1 MTMQGGTARDRLR
14 ARAQAMYGG
23 KRREDEEQQNRQN
36 QRQEAETPAVGSARD
51 RLRQRA
57 SAMGEVTGQ
66 GANAQEPTQERSRLT
81 VEGYEAAI
89 KGMQERM
96 GGQTGLTKSGIVR
109 HTQSRETE
117 KWRQEQAKKYSGL
130 RDQAD
135 YAKKSTKVDQS
146 LASGKGA
153 YIFGHYVG
161 KGDDVYSYINSIGT
175 AYENRSNAGKT
186 PSGKLAKYAYM
197 TDDEVADYNYLYQT
211 KGKEEAEKYLEYM
224 GTELD
229 ARRAAGFSKWN
240 SELAEKAPVLASAA
254 SVPMNLASGV
264 GLVGVGLQNIRNQ
277 VTGEYKPINYYSPA
291 MDATVASTAIRGTR
305 AQQLTDK
312 YGTIQMD
319 EKEHPLL
326 SRIFNGKSWGDV
338 YQLGMSMVDSAAA
351 AGIGKGTGLTAA
363 GTALLGG
370 SAGSQGVL
378 DAVERGAT
386 DSQALTMG
394 ILNATFESLFEY
406 VSLDHLLK
414 GNTKNIL
421 KGFLKQGF
429 IEGSE
434 EWNTTLFNTI
444 ADVLVMAENSGYK
457 TSVRDYMEQGYSE
470 KEAERQAMFDIA
482 VGMGWDFVGGAISGG
497 LMDTGKQI
505 VRDATYKSK
514 FGKASGDIVAEA
526 QEVAPGTAL
535 TQKAQERIDAGKSL
549 TGHQIVNLLQQNE
562 DAIRTGDMVTIRNAV
577 AERLAQ
583 YGESQNIDRVADAI
597 TKQVAGEKLSGKEKE
612 LVENSTYGQR
622 VLNEM
627 DPENISEGGFNSDWA
642 GQLGTTQI
650 NAEAYSQKLREAQA
664 ETQQEEPQQTE
675 RQEMTPEEMAVLS
688 AWNSEAES
696 SPANSTTVQP
706 NLGDRETLEMLGVK
720 TGSQLRAE
728 VRQALTERQGAA
740 QEVQQRTQVAQQTQ
754 ETQEAA
760 QQAQGTPVTLEKAS
774 KAYGKQ
780 AKAFLRTY
788 QQGQD
793 VEKFS
798 EAYRIA
804 HEMGE
809 SNVPYRVVQGLRSLD
824 YLTEAQKDIAYRTGA
839 SAEKQ
844 ESGGKKATW
853 RKQGVVRA
861 ENGAKLSDLSKTFNV
876 PQKQGY
882 RILSDIAKSTGVDI
896 VLYRSK
902 GDAEGNITEAE
913 GRFRRSENTI
923 FIDVNSGID
932 NVNSTADFS
941 QYTMLRTFNHEFTH
955 FIEQNAAEEYRE
967 LRKLVFE
974 AMQEKMDSQE
984 GGVTVDDLIREKQ
997 DKYRQALGQEI
1008 SYDEASREV
1017 VADAMTD
1024 ILPDSHFMET
1034 LYNRNA
1040 TLAEKLIGK
1049 LKDFIAKVKAYFDG
1063 LTTNTKAEAAL
1074 LKEMRDGGLHYLES
1088 IVEAYDKAATAAVE
1102 SYQGAET
1109 RSEGG
1114 ENQYMA
1120 RGRYWRPQLKQ
1131 AEWDLLEWRMNAE
1144 IKSGENFLDEETK
1157 WVYADEK
1164 GVQVFALYGI
1174 GDGTEATPLYAVGGK
1189 RATVLAGDMQ
1199 EFINGGYYHDK
1210 GTGTA
1215 LSRIRGFL
1223 RTKGD
1228 GGGNIR
1234 ETSRGRSAS
1243 ADDALYGGERKGNS
1257 GRASGRGTENQRG
1270 VKDQFSLRE
1279 PVEETRDLLAL
1290 HNMTAANL
1298 RGALKLGGLPMPSI
1312 AIVKAAAGH
1321 SKYGP
1326 ISVVFEKSTIDPQAD
1341 RRNKVYGGDAYTP
1354 TAPKV
1359 EYPVNDRAMRKV
1371 EKHLAE
1377 LSGQVAGG
1385 IFLNDTA
1392 LRRLGIEDESSMNA
1406 DALAERLARDDS
1418 VQAAYL
1424 ADSGKALEPVR
1435 QPKEF
1440 SKFGNGAL
1448 QQLVSEVGVQEL
1460 ARINAEMQTGNY
1472 AAVREIEGTIR
1483 DIIRSTYEVQ
1493 HRGFLDRKPELKQK
1507 RIAHYMENNVNI
1519 RTVEDF
1525 ARDAWNFY
1533 QDNGA
1538 TTDEIDRW
1546 ATADKLHE
1554 MVTQDQVKAWLR
1566 PQLEGLL
1573 GEAGIYNG
1581 KERYTSSGNQ
1591 RSFAQ
1596 THYAYTLENIVRA
1609 MAETQK
1615 ERGGQTF
1622 GVTAK
1627 TMQAV
1632 STPSYDSIAA
1642 IKADSGRL
1650 GAVEGEAY
1658 DAAVQK
1664 VETQIEQAIRKVMR
1678 ENKPHSDNQFDEM
1691 EIIGEVMMEA
1701 AKGTKTE
1708 AAIQRAFQKEDYTIS
1723 KETAKMVQKLF
1734 RDAAALPT
1742 EYFEAKPQ
1750 RAVPFNE
1757 AAAVVVPDDLPVGLK
1772 KELEELGAT
1781 VREYKAGD
1789 EQSRLEAVNAIP
1801 DVQFSIREIKGEDGT
1816 DYGKGVYLDST
1827 LLEGLTDA
1835 ERTEMMRE
1843 RVKELGGQTITTYDP
1858 NGKAVDIRIA
1868 TPNEYFRNKNGR
1880 KISVTEDLAR
1890 KNRKV
1895 KIKQESVVLA
1905 DELIATSQYKRPRK
1919 AKYPHGWLDNNGKN
1933 DWQYWTTYI
1942 QDKNNTVW
1950 EATLNVAESAN
1961 GVKYLYDINP
1971 IEKVGPPVK
1980 SSSSTTF
1987 VGPPVKSGTST
1998 TGDIVAQDQTESQ
2011 AQIRS
2016 STLSDRDVLRIAAQM
2031 AKNSE
2036 SRSLTDADRA
2046 RLGIIEQKLGRIDE
2060 AEEQRQGFLEEK
2072 RAILAGREAKELSDA
2087 ERAQL
2092 RKVQKNLD
2100 TVNGKIRR
2108 LNEELSQTQEKKVVR
2123 ALLKKARVVVERDA
2137 VQRSVSSYRETRQ
2150 RAEYMGKLRR
2160 SVERNAKRLQEMLLT
2175 NTDKKHVPEALK
2187 KPVAE
2192 LLRSMNLISKRGLA
2206 GGAMTKADERYVKAL
2221 RGIQDVLARQ
2231 SLYEEDGKGDDL
2243 IGGYLD
2249 LPAGFQTLL
2258 NAYVSKVEKAIEEH
2272 PLRNGVLQ
2280 TMTVEEL
2287 EETNTVLSVISTAVT
2302 EMNKLMVNRQFATV
2316 VDAAEDTIWALNEHE
2331 QHQRKTGENFLVWDN
2346 CLPWYA
2352 FQRFGEGGKSIFQG
2366 LMNGWDKLSFNTK
2379 KVLDFRNGLIDDKT
2393 ARKWDTETHTVMLE
2407 NSKGGQEEVT
2417 LTTAQLMSLYCLS
2430 RRKQAMGHLMGGGI
2444 RIASIDIAEEIENVR
2459 AAEEGKPVRE
2469 KKKKKKD
2476 VDQAEHYL
2484 LTQGELGRLLSLL
2497 TPEQVQ
2503 AAKAMQRYMTEQ
2515 GSAWGNEVSMRR
2527 FGYRAFTEENYF
2539 PIETDSQD
2547 RPAKTDSKEGSL
2559 YRLLNI
2565 SAVKPLTE
2573 GANNAIMVRSI
2584 FDVFANHMA
2593 DMAKYNALALPVLD
2607 AQKWYNYKDSSKNK
2621 DNGQVR
2627 TRTVQ
2632 REMTR
2637 AWGSGANNYVVT
2649 FLKDINGAKENGA
2662 RGEGMAAKAI
2672 SKYKR
2677 AAVAANLRVA
2687 MLQPTSYV
2695 RASAVIDHKYL
2706 AKAMTKKVITKA
2718 EGQEML
2724 QYSGVALWKEM
2735 GFFDTDVGRSIRD
2748 RIKGKGSKIEDLVDK
2763 SMAAAQAGDK
2773 ITWERLWLA
2782 CKLEAEEKRH
2792 LTGEELMEATAERF
2806 REVIYRTQ
2814 VVDSTMTRSHMMRD
2828 GGTFNKIATSFMS
2841 EATVS
2846 YNMLMNSTLDTLQ
2859 DAQSMGMQKAVKKNW
2874 RQLGR
2879 AYQAY
2884 ILAGAASAIA
2894 GALAD
2899 ALRDWDDDSFLEKF
2913 WKAFWGE
2920 KPEKVKDQ
2928 VLNIM
2933 LGLEGNLAG
2942 ELNPLSK
2949 IPLIRDVTNT
2959 FGGFST
2965 DRMDMAAWAN
2975 LYSLLGIWE
2984 ETIGLWTGSLDKATK
2999 TTYYGNMTTYNK
3011 IYKTAQVVSQFTGLP
3026 ISATMREIVTM
3037 WNSTVGLAYPGT
3049 KVRTYESRKVR
3060 EAYEQYG
3067 KSVGLSYVMILRAA
3081 EAVRQLESD
3090 KDEDG
3095 NAISG
3100 SLKKKYVEYIQSLH
3114 LSAKQEKAMWNCIK
3128 KTSWS
3133 DKDTPWGK

>member
-23 KRREDEEQQNRQN
+23 KRREDEEYQQQTA

-57 SAMGEVTGQ
+57 SAMGVVTGQ
-66 GANAQEPTQERSRLT
+66 GANTQEPTQERSRLT

-96 GGQTGLTKSGIVR
+96 GGQTGLTKSGIVQ

-117 KWRQEQAKKYSGL
+117 RWRQEQAKKYSGL
-130 RDQAD
+130 REQAD

-175 AYENRSNAGKT
+175 AYENRSNAGQT

-229 ARRAAGFSKWN
+229 ARRAAGFSQWN

-254 SVPMNLASGV
+254 SVPMNLTSGV

-305 AQQLTDK
+305 AQHLADK

-319 EKEHPLL
+319 EKAHPLL

-444 ADVLVMAENSGYK
+444 ADVLVMAENSDYK

-597 TKQVAGEKLSGKEKE
+597 TKQVAGEKLSGKEKA
-612 LVENSTYGQR
+612 LVENSAYGQR

-627 DPENISEGGFNSDWA
+627 NPENISEGGFNSAWA

-675 RQEMTPEEMAVLS
+675 RKEMTPEEMAVLS
-688 AWNSEAES
+688 AWNSEVES

-706 NLGDRETLEMLGVK
+706 NLGDRETLEALGVK

-728 VRQALTERQGAA
+728 VRQALTERQAVA
-740 QEVQQRTQVAQQTQ
+740 QQRTQVAQQTQ

-760 QQAQGTPVTLEKAS
+760 QRTPVTLEKAS

-809 SNVPYRVVQGLRSLD
+809 SNVPYRVVQGMRSLD

-844 ESGGKKATW
+844 EGGGKKATW
-853 RKQGVVRA
+853 RRQGVVRA

-955 FIEQNAAEEYRE
+955 FIEQNADEEYRE

-974 AMQEKMDSQE
+974 VMQEKLDGQE

-1102 SYQGAET
+1102 NYQGAET

-1114 ENQYMA
+1114 EDQYMA
-1120 RGRYWRPQLKQ
+1120 RGKYWRPQLKQ
-1131 AEWDLLEWRMNAE
+1131 EEWDLLEWRMNAE
-1144 IKSGENFLDEETK
+1144 IKSGENFLDEATK

-1174 GDGTEATPLYAVGGK
+1174 GDGTDATPLYAVGGK
-1189 RATVLAGDMQ
+1189 KAAAYNAAMT
-1199 EFINGGYYHDK
+1199 EFMERSQKYD
-1210 GTGTA
+1210 
-1215 LSRIRGFL
+1215 
-1223 RTKGD
+1223 GD
-1228 GGGNIR
+1228 GRSVDPLSELPWRKEGSRSGNLSQ
-1234 ETSRGRSAS
+1234 TSRKTGDAEGVSELHGGSQRS
-1243 ADDALYGGERKGNS
+1243 DS

-1270 VKDQFSLRE
+1270 VKD
-1279 PVEETRDLLAL
+1279 
-1290 HNMTAANL
+1290 
-1298 RGALKLGGLPMPSI
+1298 
-1312 AIVKAAAGH
+1312 
-1321 SKYGP
+1321 
-1326 ISVVFEKSTIDPQAD
+1326 
-1341 RRNKVYGGDAYTP
+1341 
-1354 TAPKV
+1354 
-1359 EYPVNDRAMRKV
+1359 
-1371 EKHLAE
+1371 
-1377 LSGQVAGG
+1377 
-1385 IFLNDTA
+1385 
-1392 LRRLGIEDESSMNA
+1392 
-1406 DALAERLARDDS
+1406 
-1418 VQAAYL
+1418 
-1424 ADSGKALEPVR
+1424 
-1435 QPKEF
+1435 
-1440 SKFGNGAL
+1440 
-1448 QQLVSEVGVQEL
+1448 
-1460 ARINAEMQTGNY
+1460 
-1472 AAVREIEGTIR
+1472 
-1483 DIIRSTYEVQ
+1483 
-1493 HRGFLDRKPELKQK
+1493 
-1507 RIAHYMENNVNI
+1507 
-1519 RTVEDF
+1519 
-1525 ARDAWNFY
+1525 
-1533 QDNGA
+1533 
-1538 TTDEIDRW
+1538 
-1546 ATADKLHE
+1546 
-1554 MVTQDQVKAWLR
+1554 
-1566 PQLEGLL
+1566 
-1573 GEAGIYNG
+1573 
-1581 KERYTSSGNQ
+1581 
-1591 RSFAQ
+1591 
-1596 THYAYTLENIVRA
+1596 
-1609 MAETQK
+1609 
-1615 ERGGQTF
+1615 
-1622 GVTAK
+1622 
-1627 TMQAV
+1627 
-1632 STPSYDSIAA
+1632 
-1642 IKADSGRL
+1642 
-1650 GAVEGEAY
+1650 
-1658 DAAVQK
+1658 
-1664 VETQIEQAIRKVMR
+1664 
-1678 ENKPHSDNQFDEM
+1678 
-1691 EIIGEVMMEA
+1691 
-1701 AKGTKTE
+1701 
-1708 AAIQRAFQKEDYTIS
+1708 
-1723 KETAKMVQKLF
+1723 
-1734 RDAAALPT
+1734 
-1742 EYFEAKPQ
+1742 
-1750 RAVPFNE
+1750 
-1757 AAAVVVPDDLPVGLK
+1757 
-1772 KELEELGAT
+1772 
-1781 VREYKAGD
+1781 
-1789 EQSRLEAVNAIP
+1789 
-1801 DVQFSIREIKGEDGT
+1801 QFSIREIKGEDGT

-1835 ERTEMMRE
+1835 ERKEMMRE
-1843 RVKELGGQTITTYDP
+1843 RVKELGGQTITAYDP
-1858 NGKAVDIRIA
+1858 NGEAVDIRIA
-1868 TPNEYFRNKNGR
+1868 APSEKFRNRNGR
-1880 KISVTEDLAR
+1880 RVPVTNDLAR
-1890 KNRKV
+1890 KNRDVKV
-1895 KIKQESVVLA
+1895 KQESVVLA

-1961 GVKYLYDINP
+1961 GVKYLYDIDP
-1971 IEKVGPPVK
+1971 IEKVGQPVK
-1980 SSSSTTF
+1980 SGTSTTL
-1987 VGPPVKSGTST
+1987 VGQPVKSGTST
-1998 TGDIVAQDQTESQ
+1998 TGNIVAQDQTESQ

-2046 RLGIIEQKLGRIDE
+2046 RLGILEQKLGRIDE

-2108 LNEELSQTQEKKVVR
+2108 LNEELSQTQEKKVVK

-2137 VQRSVSSYRETRQ
+2137 VQRGVARLN
-2150 RAEYMGKLRR
+2150 EYKNRR
-2160 SVERNAKRLQEMLLT
+2160 SAAELRTSIKKTAKAFQQMLLHPTGTKYAPESLIQSCIDVATMLDTSGEREDTKAKAQYRSMMDALNTLKTQYDDLKNNPDSDFRGEYDTNFAYMVEQLAKRLGGKPVRDLTLTELQDVHSVLRDIQTMLRNAKYQIGQAERITNYAVGESIIRDMEKIPERTVAERAMDTTSRLTISPLRNIRRLTMYNDNSQLVRLFNALNDGIKKKNRFMMECDKLFERFLGKRFRKAAGLVKSYNVGTRTFKMTEMEAIQLVLT
-2175 NTDKKHVPEALK
+2175 WEREAHGETSHLAKGGFIIPNHYLLK
-2187 KPVAE
+2187 KGKFEDAFLKGTTYSHVQQSEIDAIQRTFDKWALDYKAAVKNEFFNGIAKNAINNTTLQLKGRAVALTPDYVSIEVDKNSVVTELEGVKFDATIEGMGMLKSVVKGASNPVIIRGVHSLVESHIERVGQLYGLAIPIRNFNKAYNVKTVDGTSSVRGAIGKTWSAADLKMIEQAISDLQTPRKRADVFDKMVRKATSSFVKAKLLSNISVTIKQAASYSTAGLYLSQKALFPYQTTVVGLFVSNKSKFAKKLFAEIDEHTAEHYIRRKGMSMQEINTIAKDNSKIVRDMDENLPDAANPLKWIQNMDVATTAALWLATKKQVALDGMKTTDPGYWDAVTILYEKVIEETQPMYDTLHRPEVQRTPDEIVRGVLMFRTQPLQNTGILYDAFGELNQAVKSKDAEWVKRARKKAAMAVGSQLASLAVFSVMTMLAGAAKNRLYRYLNDEDELTIQSIMLRVLGDMATNGAGLLIPIGGSELAE
-2192 LLRSMNLISKRGLA
+2192 LVEKQLTGSSYGGEFSVSVVDMLNDYIDQFGKCWKDVADLNDGGREKLPTDLRDLSMDTAGLFGIPAENVFNIIRGVVGNISDTFSEEPIQWATDIPDPNVSAIKAAFDNGHMDTAKDKIVELIAFKVKSGKTEKEAASSVRSSITSYYKPL
-2206 GGAMTKADERYVKAL
+2206 YLKAL
-2221 RGIQDVLARQ
+2221 RSGDK
-2231 SLYEEDGKGDDL
+2231 EEM
-2243 IGGYLD
+2243 
-2249 LPAGFQTLL
+2249 
-2258 NAYVSKVEKAIEEH
+2258 
-2272 PLRNGVLQ
+2272 R
-2280 TMTVEEL
+2280 
-2287 EETNTVLSVISTAVT
+2287 
-2302 EMNKLMVNRQFATV
+2302 
-2316 VDAAEDTIWALNEHE
+2316 
-2331 QHQRKTGENFLVWDN
+2331 
-2346 CLPWYA
+2346 
-2352 FQRFGEGGKSIFQG
+2352 
-2366 LMNGWDKLSFNTK
+2366 
-2379 KVLDFRNGLIDDKT
+2379 
-2393 ARKWDTETHTVMLE
+2393 
-2407 NSKGGQEEVT
+2407 
-2417 LTTAQLMSLYCLS
+2417 
-2430 RRKQAMGHLMGGGI
+2430 
-2444 RIASIDIAEEIENVR
+2444 RIASII
-2459 AAEEGKPVRE
+2459 
-2469 KKKKKKD
+2469 
-2476 VDQAEHYL
+2476 
-2484 LTQGELGRLLSLL
+2484 
-2497 TPEQVQ
+2497 
-2503 AAKAMQRYMTEQ
+2503 KAS
-2515 GSAWGNEVSMRR
+2515 G
-2527 FGYRAFTEENYF
+2527 
-2539 PIETDSQD
+2539 
-2547 RPAKTDSKEGSL
+2547 L
-2559 YRLLNI
+2559 Y
-2565 SAVKPLTE
+2565 SE
-2573 GANNAIMVRSI
+2573 GA
-2584 FDVFANHMA
+2584 
-2593 DMAKYNALALPVLD
+2593 D
-2607 AQKWYNYKDSSKNK
+2607 ATLEKW
-2621 DNGQVR
+2621 
-2627 TRTVQ
+2627 
-2632 REMTR
+2632 
-2637 AWGSGANNYVVT
+2637 
-2649 FLKDINGAKENGA
+2649 
-2662 RGEGMAAKAI
+2662 
-2672 SKYKR
+2672 
-2677 AAVAANLRVA
+2677 
-2687 MLQPTSYV
+2687 
-2695 RASAVIDHKYL
+2695 ASA
-2706 AKAMTKKVITKA
+2706 
-2718 EGQEML
+2718 
-2724 QYSGVALWKEM
+2724 
-2735 GFFDTDVGRSIRD
+2735 
-2748 RIKGKGSKIEDLVDK
+2748 
-2763 SMAAAQAGDK
+2763 
-2773 ITWERLWLA
+2773 
-2782 CKLEAEEKRH
+2782 
-2792 LTGEELMEATAERF
+2792 
-2806 REVIYRTQ
+2806 
-2814 VVDSTMTRSHMMRD
+2814 
-2828 GGTFNKIATSFMS
+2828 
-2841 EATVS
+2841 
-2846 YNMLMNSTLDTLQ
+2846 
-2859 DAQSMGMQKAVKKNW
+2859 
-2874 RQLGR
+2874 
-2879 AYQAY
+2879 
-2884 ILAGAASAIA
+2884 
-2894 GALAD
+2894 AD
-2899 ALRDWDDDSFLEKF
+2899 
-2913 WKAFWGE
+2913 
-2920 KPEKVKDQ
+2920 
-2928 VLNIM
+2928 
-2933 LGLEGNLAG
+2933 
-2942 ELNPLSK
+2942 
-2949 IPLIRDVTNT
+2949 
-2959 FGGFST
+2959 
-2965 DRMDMAAWAN
+2965 
-2975 LYSLLGIWE
+2975 
-2984 ETIGLWTGSLDKATK
+2984 
-2999 TTYYGNMTTYNK
+2999 
-3011 IYKTAQVVSQFTGLP
+3011 
-3026 ISATMREIVTM
+3026 
-3037 WNSTVGLAYPGT
+3037 
-3049 KVRTYESRKVR
+3049 
-3060 EAYEQYG
+3060 
-3067 KSVGLSYVMILRAA
+3067 
-3081 EAVRQLESD
+3081 
-3090 KDEDG
+3090 
-3095 NAISG
+3095 
-3100 SLKKKYVEYIQSLH
+3100 
-3114 LSAKQEKAMWNCIK
+3114 
-3128 KTSWS
+3128 
-3133 DKDTPWGK
+3133 